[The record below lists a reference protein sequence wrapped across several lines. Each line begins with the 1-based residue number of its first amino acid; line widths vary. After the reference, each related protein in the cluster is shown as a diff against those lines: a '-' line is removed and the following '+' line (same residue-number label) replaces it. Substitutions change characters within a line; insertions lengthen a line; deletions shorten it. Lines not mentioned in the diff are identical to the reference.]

1 MKTDPLPQPAA
12 LATLQDV
19 LDRLPGVRGLSPSRA
34 RDYRS
39 AVLSYAKLKGQP
51 PATIPLDLADIRRT
65 LDKIVPARAKVSA
78 KRWSNLRS
86 DLATAIHASGLRPM
100 LKTGDL
106 TLDDAWSGLLA
117 NANAR
122 IHHGLSR
129 FARWASWRQ
138 IAPYAVDDSTIQRFV
153 GEMDAASLI
162 RNFCY
167 LQGNVG
173 KCWNAL
179 VALHEAAG
187 LHPVAMAG
195 NERVLKRVPW
205 QQLPASFPEDAEC
218 YLRWVAVPDP
228 LAVGARARALSP
240 RTIIL
245 QRNHIHSAVTAAAA
259 AGIALDRITSLTT
272 LVELETFRALLRQLW
287 QQDGRKL
294 SAYTH
299 GVVITLLAIAS
310 DWVKTPPEAVA
321 SLKELRRRLKK
332 LPTGLTDKNKA
343 TMRNFD
349 DPRLT
354 EALIQLPDKL
364 WHAARRTMTTSRYSF
379 TLLQSALAIDILNHV
394 PFRMENLSALKFD
407 THLHWPQGRHKP
419 AIVSLRRDEVK
430 NAVDLKFELPTTL
443 AERLQVYRN
452 EIAPAVTGQRPDA
465 IFVSRFGKPRNQEAI
480 STAIKKTI
488 ARYLGIE
495 FTPHQFRHLTAK
507 IILDTNPEALELV
520 REMLGHTNVKTT
532 KAFYAGN
539 NTLRAGRAHAKLI
552 LKMRDSKLGRGRRRR
567 KPKQED

>member
-1 MKTDPLPQPAA
+1 MKTHPLPEPATP
-12 LATLQDV
+12 ATLETV
-19 LDRLPGVRGLSPSRA
+19 LDRLADVPGLSPSRA

-51 PATIPLDLADIRRT
+51 PATIPLDLVEIRGT
-65 LDKIVPARAKVSA
+65 LDKIVPARAQVSA
-78 KRWSNLRS
+78 KRWWNLRS
-86 DLATAIHASGLRPM
+86 DLAAAIHTSGLRPM

-106 TLDDAWSGLLA
+106 TLDEAWSRLLA
-117 NANAR
+117 PADAR

-129 FARWASWRQ
+129 FARWASWRR
-138 IAPYAVDDSTIQRFV
+138 IAPEAVNDSTIQRFV
-153 GEMDAASLI
+153 GEMDAGSLI

-173 KCWNAL
+173 KCWNTL
-179 VALHEAAG
+179 VALHGAAG

-195 NERVLKRVPW
+195 NERVLKRIPW
-205 QQLPASFPEDAEC
+205 QHLPASLLEDVEC
-218 YLRWVAVPDP
+218 YLRWGAVPDP
-228 LAVGARARALSP
+228 LAEGARPRALSA

-272 LVELETFRALLRQLW
+272 LVELETFRALLRELW

-310 DWVKTPPEAVA
+310 DWVKTQPEAVA
-321 SLKELRRRLKK
+321 SLKALRSK
-332 LPTGLTDKNKA
+332 LGKVPTGLTDKNKA

-394 PFRMENLSALKFD
+394 PFRMENLSALNFN
-407 THLHWPQGRHKP
+407 THLHWPQGRRKP
-419 AIVSLRRDEVK
+419 AIIRFRSDDVK
-430 NAVDLKFELPTTL
+430 NDVELEFELPTTL

-452 EIAPAVTGQRPDA
+452 EIAPRSHRPRSGRDIRQQIWQA
-465 IFVSRFGKPRNQEAI
+465 EGPGGDQYRNQENY
-480 STAIKKTI
+480 
-488 ARYLGIE
+488 R
-495 FTPHQFRHLTAK
+495 
-507 IILDTNPEALELV
+507 EAP
-520 REMLGHTNVKTT
+520 RNRIYAASIP
-532 KAFYAGN
+532 AFD
-539 NTLRAGRAHAKLI
+539 RQDHPRCQPGR
-552 LKMRDSKLGRGRRRR
+552 
-567 KPKQED
+567 P